1 MAVSPDWS
9 DYVDLTPF
17 DQTVSSILEESLTQ
31 ARALIPEW
39 TPRVGQIETTMMEAT
54 AYQTANIVRA
64 ANRLPGA
71 TVETLLKLFNITRS
85 NGVKAT
91 ATVNITFT
99 DTAGYT
105 LPANTALA
113 HYGTDGSISVFML
126 DAAVTTTSGNISVS
140 GAAVTAQSVGTDFNA
155 VSNGSTLQVLSTV
168 PYVSSVVLATKPSG
182 VLNMETDSE
191 YFTRAITTLSSYSS
205 VLATESQLRSYVLT
219 TYVGTVY
226 RAKAYNK
233 RRWADRNMVTG
244 GGTHT
249 GHVLLVVAGENVNG
263 YSNSIEDA
271 TVSAATISTI
281 QTSATDK
288 TATGLTIEVHNA
300 ELVGIGVTATLKR
313 LDTAA
318 SGTVSSACETA
329 LQNYLDSDAWEWD
342 TENDRVVRKN
352 EIVSLLDGV
361 TGVDYVSS
369 VTLTLPEETVAAA
382 TTADLGTATYANEA
396 DGVGATITN
405 GGSQAAFS
413 TDGQSPSLNARI
425 LVKDQSTAA
434 QNGIYTLSV
443 VGDGSTNW
451 VLTRATDAD
460 TINEMVVDKFVW
472 VTAGSTNGS
481 KGFSCG
487 ASGVIGTD
495 SITFTQTTNAVRAE
509 VLSSDATDGTGAL
522 DGDIRMNHLG
532 MLTYPSTISLTVS

>member
-1 MAVSPDWS
+1 
-9 DYVDLTPF
+9 
-17 DQTVSSILEESLTQ
+17 
-31 ARALIPEW
+31 
-39 TPRVGQIETTMMEAT
+39 
-54 AYQTANIVRA
+54 
-64 ANRLPGA
+64 
-71 TVETLLKLFNITRS
+71 
-85 NGVKAT
+85 
-91 ATVNITFT
+91 
-99 DTAGYT
+99 
-105 LPANTALA
+105 
-113 HYGTDGSISVFML
+113 
-126 DAAVTTTSGNISVS
+126 
-140 GAAVTAQSVGTDFNA
+140 
-155 VSNGSTLQVLSTV
+155 
-168 PYVSSVVLATKPSG
+168 
-182 VLNMETDSE
+182 
-191 YFTRAITTLSSYSS
+191 
-205 VLATESQLRSYVLT
+205 LATENQLRSYVLSN
-219 TYVGTVY
+219 YVGTVY

-249 GHVLLVVAGENVNG
+249 GHVLLIVAGENSNG
-263 YSNSIEDA
+263 YSRAIEDA
-271 TVSAATISTI
+271 TVSAANISTI
-281 QTSATDK
+281 QTAVTAK

-300 ELVGIGVTATLKR
+300 ELVGVGITATLKK
-313 LDTAA
+313 TESAA
-318 SGTVSSACETA
+318 SGTVSTACETA

-361 TGVDYVSS
+361 EGVDYVSS

-382 TTADLGTATYANEA
+382 TTANLSATYANGT
-396 DGVGATITN
+396 DGVGATLTN
-405 GGSQAAFS
+405 NSTQAAFS
-413 TDGQSPSLNARI
+413 VDGQSPSLNARI

-487 ASGVIGTD
+487 ASGTIGTD
-495 SITFTQTTNAVRAE
+495 SITFTQTTSAVRAE

>member
-182 VLNMETDSE
+182 GLNMETDSE